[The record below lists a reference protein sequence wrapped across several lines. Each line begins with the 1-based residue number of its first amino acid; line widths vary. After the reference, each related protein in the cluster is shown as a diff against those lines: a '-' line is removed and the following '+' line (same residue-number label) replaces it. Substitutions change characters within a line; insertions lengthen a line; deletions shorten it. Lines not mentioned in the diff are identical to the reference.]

1 MIYVLDV
8 AISIEGFAVAQCR
21 AENSLSV
28 ETVSRE
34 VYQLVTPFSGTEQSL
49 IVYIDPQYI
58 SLLSQLD
65 S

>member
-1 MIYVLDV
+1 MIYVLDIP
-8 AISIEGFAVAQCR
+8 ISIEGLAVAQRR

-34 VYQLVTPFSGTEQSL
+34 VYRLVTPFSGTEQSL